1 MNFFLNINLFSTKKK
16 VFCNFIQIHNEIIS
30 FLIFRLMYGLKW
42 LKKWN
47 QILDQLE
54 ANLLVKLDQLLVR
67 FAFFRILIWKI
78 IRNGKNLANNE
89 FIYMFVQSIGS
100 GGVNWPCNEEL
111 AHNNITHPM
120 STPNNDSNNSS
131 VQSNSNRLELYSK

>member
-1 MNFFLNINLFSTKKK
+1 MAKIWQIMNLFI
-16 VFCNFIQIHNEIIS
+16 FFI
-30 FLIFRLMYGLKW
+30 
-42 LKKWN
+42 
-47 QILDQLE
+47 
-54 ANLLVKLDQLLVR
+54 
-67 FAFFRILIWKI
+67 
-78 IRNGKNLANNE
+78 
-89 FIYMFVQSIGS
+89 QSIGS

>member
-1 MNFFLNINLFSTKKK
+1 MAKEMKSNFGPARSKPAGKAGSVIGKGKSSKLW
-16 VFCNFIQIHNEIIS
+16 QIK
-30 FLIFRLMYGLKW
+30 IF
-42 LKKWN
+42 
-47 QILDQLE
+47 
-54 ANLLVKLDQLLVR
+54 
-67 FAFFRILIWKI
+67 
-78 IRNGKNLANNE
+78 
-89 FIYMFVQSIGS
+89 FVQSIGS